1 MRLSPW
7 PAVAVLLLAAVP
19 AEARTVLAG
28 TAFGSG
34 FAGPMLVLAHLL
46 GFLGIGLWAG
56 QNGGAAVWQVPAA
69 ALTGALAAGLA
80 AHAGFRLP
88 YAAEGLAGSL
98 VVVGVLVAFAQ
109 RVPLAVAV
117 LVAAAAA
124 AFHGYVQDGPPL
136 AWAGFAGA
144 VLLLTAAGVAL
155 VALLWQ
161 AVSARA
167 VQMCGVA
174 VAVVGVLD
182 LAGVL

>member
-1 MRLSPW
+1 MLALP
-7 PAVAVLLLAAVP
+7 LLAAAP
-19 AEARTVLAG
+19 AEARTVLSG
-28 TAFGSG
+28 TAFGAG
-34 FAGPMLVLAHLL
+34 FVGPMVVPAHLL

-69 ALTGALAAGLA
+69 TLVAALAAGVA
-80 AHAGFRLP
+80 AQAGVRLP
-88 YAAEGLAGSL
+88 YAGEGQAGAL
-98 VVVGVLVAFAQ
+98 VVIGALVAFAL

-117 LVAAAAA
+117 LTGAAAA
-124 AFHGYVQDGPPL
+124 AFHGYGYGPGGPAA

-144 VLLLTAAGVAL
+144 VLLLTAAGVGL

-161 AVSARA
+161 AASARA